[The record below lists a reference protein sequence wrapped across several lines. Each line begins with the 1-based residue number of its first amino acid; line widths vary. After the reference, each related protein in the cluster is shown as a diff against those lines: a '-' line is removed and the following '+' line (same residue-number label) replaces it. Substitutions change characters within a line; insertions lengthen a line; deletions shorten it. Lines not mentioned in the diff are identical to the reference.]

1 MTPVVVLVLLGLRL
15 KSLAE
20 RIWLLGNASGMLG
33 QRSDPLAQLTTSPF
47 PGSRLRASAL
57 SLTADESP

>member
-1 MTPVVVLVLLGLRL
+1 MTPVVVLVLSGEPE
-15 KSLAE
+15 SLAE

-33 QRSDPLAQLTTSPF
+33 KRSDPLAQLTTSPF
-47 PGSRLRASAL
+47 PGSRLRGCAL